1 MSLPVVKLSARIDQ
15 GIKFINR
22 VTNKWIDNDVDDNY
36 VSVLLDLKNMLY
48 EYRGDAFGLEDQIDE
63 LKESNSKVG

>member
-1 MSLPVVKLSARIDQ
+1 MSLPVVKLSSRIDQ

-22 VTNKWIDNDVDDNY
+22 VTNKWIDNDVNDDY
-36 VSVLLDLKNMLY
+36 VAVLLDLKNMLY
-48 EYRGDAFGLEDQIDE
+48 EYRSDAFGLEDQIDE